1 MPNYNY
7 GGYPVQYTV
16 DYSQQYNPYY
26 QQPRWQNPQQSTAIP
41 PYQNTQ
47 NIALNTNIIW
57 VQGESG
63 ARGYVVPNGNTVVL
77 FDSEDQV
84 IYIKSV
90 DNNGK
95 PSMVILDY
103 QERNQDE
110 VKSKKTVEVEYATK
124 LQVDELSN
132 YCSSIA
138 EKLDNMKN
146 YVTNDQLGHY
156 TSQLND
162 LSLQIKDIEN
172 RIMSFGKPS
181 QNTNRK
187 GNNNG

>member
-7 GGYPVQYTV
+7 GGYPVQYPV

-41 PYQNTQ
+41 SYSNTQ
-47 NIALNTNIIW
+47 NVALNTNIIW
-57 VQGESG
+57 VQGASG
-63 ARGYVVPNGNTVVL
+63 ERGYIVPNGNTVVL

-90 DNNGK
+90 DMNGK
-95 PSMVILDY
+95 PSMAILDY
-103 QERNQDE
+103 QERDQVNH
-110 VKSKKTVEVEYATK
+110 KSDKSTDVEYATK
-124 LQVDELSN
+124 TQVDELSN
-132 YCSSIA
+132 HYSSIA
-138 EKLDNMKN
+138 EKLDNMQN
-146 YVTNDQLGHY
+146 YVTNDQFNYY

-162 LSLQIKDIEN
+162 LSSQIKDIEN

-187 GNNNG
+187 GSNNG